1 MGTYRSWKNIKAEN
15 IKPKEAP
22 LIMRFRYVKNYG
34 LSTFTTGQRVLLGTV
49 CVAFL
54 LLLILFGGLSD
65 LFLVLLLAT
74 VPMIALWSLSSH
86 LSEKGKQ
93 DEQDRIAQE
102 KEDSYGYHN
111 Y

>member
-1 MGTYRSWKNIKAEN
+1 MGTYRSWKNIKAES
-15 IKPKEAP
+15 IKPNEPP
-22 LIMRFRYVKNYG
+22 LIRRFRYSKNLG
-34 LSTFTTGQRVLLGTV
+34 ISMFTTGQRVLLGTV

-54 LLLILFGGLSD
+54 LLLILFGGLSG
-65 LFLVLLLAT
+65 LFLILLLAA

>member
-1 MGTYRSWKNIKAEN
+1 MGTYRSWKNIKAESS
-15 IKPKEAP
+15 KPKEAP

-49 CVAFL
+49 CAAFL
-54 LLLILFGGLSD
+54 LLLILFGGLSG
-65 LFLVLLLAT
+65 LFPILLLAA

>member
-1 MGTYRSWKNIKAEN
+1 MGTYRSWKNIQTESS
-15 IKPKEAP
+15 KPKEVP
-22 LIMRFRYVKNYG
+22 LIMRIRFIRNYG
-34 LSTFTTGQRVLLGTV
+34 ISTFTTGQRVLLGAV
-49 CVAFL
+49 CAAFL

-65 LFLVLLLAT
+65 LFLILLLA
-74 VPMIALWSLSSH
+74 A
-86 LSEKGKQ
+86 Q

>member
-54 LLLILFGGLSD
+54 LLLILFGGLSG
-65 LFLVLLLAT
+65 LFPILLLAA

>member
-1 MGTYRSWKNIKAEN
+1 MGTYRSWKNIKAES

-54 LLLILFGGLSD
+54 LLLILFGGLSG
-65 LFLVLLLAT
+65 LFPILLLAA

>member
-49 CVAFL
+49 CVAVL

-65 LFLVLLLAT
+65 LFLILLLVA
-74 VPMIALWSLSSH
+74 VPMIALWFILSH
-86 LSEKGKQ
+86 QSEKNHQ

>member
-1 MGTYRSWKNIKAEN
+1 MGTYRSWKNIKAES

-22 LIMRFRYVKNYG
+22 LIRRFRYVKNYG
-34 LSTFTTGQRVLLGTV
+34 ISTFTTGQRVLLGTV

-74 VPMIALWSLSSH
+74 VPMIALWLIFSH
-86 LSEKGKQ
+86 QGKKNHQ

>member
-1 MGTYRSWKNIKAEN
+1 MGTYRSWKNIKAES
-15 IKPKEAP
+15 IKPNEPP
-22 LIMRFRYVKNYG
+22 LIRRFRYSKNLG
-34 LSTFTTGQRVLLGTV
+34 ISMFTTGQRVLLGTV

-74 VPMIALWSLSSH
+74 VPMIALWLIFSH

>member
-1 MGTYRSWKNIKAEN
+1 MGTYRSWKNIQTES

-22 LIMRFRYVKNYG
+22 LIMRFRYIKNYG
-34 LSTFTTGQRVLLGTV
+34 ISTFTTGQRVLLGTV

-74 VPMIALWSLSSH
+74 VPMIALWLIFSH

>member
-1 MGTYRSWKNIKAEN
+1 MGTYRSWKNIKAESS
-15 IKPKEAP
+15 KPKEAP
-22 LIMRFRYVKNYG
+22 LIMKIRFIRNYG
-34 LSTFTTGQRVLLGTV
+34 ISTFTTGQRVLLGTV

-54 LLLILFGGLSD
+54 LLLILFGGLSE
-65 LFLVLLLAT
+65 LFLILLLAA
-74 VPMIALWSLSSH
+74 VPMIALWFIFSH
-86 LSEKGKQ
+86 QGKKSHQ

>member
-1 MGTYRSWKNIKAEN
+1 MGTYRSWKNIQTESS
-15 IKPKEAP
+15 KPKEVP
-22 LIMRFRYVKNYG
+22 LIMRIRFIRNYG
-34 LSTFTTGQRVLLGTV
+34 ISTFTTGQRVLLGTV

-54 LLLILFGGLSD
+54 LLLILFGGLSG
-65 LFLVLLLAT
+65 LFSILLLAA

>member
-1 MGTYRSWKNIKAEN
+1 
-15 IKPKEAP
+15 
-22 LIMRFRYVKNYG
+22 MRIRFIRNYG
-34 LSTFTTGQRVLLGTV
+34 ISTFTTGQRVLLGTV

-65 LFLVLLLAT
+65 LFLILLLAA
-74 VPMIALWSLSSH
+74 VPMIALWFILSH

>member
-1 MGTYRSWKNIKAEN
+1 MGTYRSWKNIKAES

-22 LIMRFRYVKNYG
+22 LIMRIRFIRNYG
-34 LSTFTTGQRVLLGTV
+34 ISTFTTGQRVLLGTV

-54 LLLILFGGLSD
+54 LLLILFGGLSG
-65 LFLVLLLAT
+65 LFSILLLAA

>member
-1 MGTYRSWKNIKAEN
+1 MGTYRSWKNIQTESN
-15 IKPKEAP
+15 KPKEVP
-22 LIMRFRYVKNYG
+22 LIMRIRFIRNYG
-34 LSTFTTGQRVLLGTV
+34 ISTFTTGQRVLLGAV
-49 CVAFL
+49 CAAFL

-65 LFLVLLLAT
+65 LFPILLLAA